1 MISDLPDLVCLD
13 EPIVQPNSTALE
25 RKDTNISIDCNIT
38 GVGLQYNW
46 TFQGQEVKESARIS
60 FTGGKLNIVEVGFS
74 DAGMYTCFVEN
85 RAGNATQFLE
95 LIVFGE

>member
-1 MISDLPDLVCLD
+1 MSCLG
-13 EPIVQPNSTALE
+13 EPILQPNSTVLE

-46 TFQGQEVKESARIS
+46 TFRGKEVKESDRIS
-60 FTGGKLNIVEVGFS
+60 FTGGKLNIVKVGFS

-85 RAGNATQFLE
+85 RAGNATQFHE
-95 LIVFGE
+95 LIVFGESAAIV